1 VNSASI
7 RRAFRPGFRGVG
19 ANQPDS
25 TFPQSPGIILETPN
39 VNLLITATHLSSFN
53 EL

>member
-1 VNSASI
+1 MNSASI
-7 RRAFRPGFRGVG
+7 RQTFRFGFRGVG

-25 TFPQSPGIILETPN
+25 TFPQSPGIILEMPN
-39 VNLLITATHLSSFN
+39 VNLLITVTHLSSFN